1 MRLRIGRFH
10 IIETWGTPMRL
21 QRIRRAFRPM
31 RLRRIRPSS
40 GPIACGNTAQMRANR
55 TSTHRESDIGTHRS
69 SIAGRWR
76 RNDHYANVPRCM
88 LTCTSIWA
96 CRDNYTRH
104 TGVHTPEKK
113 NAGKCIFLATIA
125 SKKTIYYRHRTV
137 SLSCRRPGW
146 AAESIFCR
154 SRSSRTRSG
163 AKETAM

>member
-1 MRLRIGRFH
+1 MGHAYAPAAHTACVSAYAPAAHTAFFWAYCLRQYGPDACEPHVYTSRIGYRH
-10 IIETWGTPMRL
+10 ASIID
-21 QRIRRAFRPM
+21 RRP
-31 RLRRIRPSS
+31 
-40 GPIACGNTAQMRANR
+40 T
-55 TSTHRESDIGTHRS
+55 

-154 SRSSRTRSG
+154 SRNSRTRSG